1 MRSLFL
7 LFLAFF
13 TLADAAS
20 EEVVLKTA
28 PVPNRLLRQGDAVY
42 FRDGE
47 TLGVRIVLNTRHLDR
62 VKEKILESEKMNW
75 PDHPDSSRYCTAL
88 TKACLEALTDGSGK
102 IPFTIEWRVD
112 PNETGTVHLKWRQ
125 GAQTLRGLSPDY
137 LKRNFALILEDRFGI
152 ETPGEKK

>member
-1 MRSLFL
+1 MRTL
-7 LFLAFF
+7 
-13 TLADAAS
+13 TLALFVFFAISVAAS

-62 VKEKILESEKMNW
+62 VKEKILESEKKNW
-75 PDHPDSSRYCTAL
+75 PDHPDSSRYCAAL
-88 TKACLEALTDGSGK
+88 TQACQQALTAGSGK

-125 GAQTLRGLSPDY
+125 GTQTLRGLSADY
-137 LKRNFALILEDRFGI
+137 LKQNFALILEDRFGI
-152 ETPGEKK
+152 ESRGEKK